1 MRKNIILILLKASL
15 GCSLMTACQEKS
27 DVTTETTTESTEA
40 AESIKATDSETAQ
53 NAVATGDETVAPI
66 DVVEEGMTPIDG
78 SMVKDGTY
86 SVTVDSSSSMFNI
99 AECELVVENGVMTAT
114 MKMGGTGYKYL
125 YMGTAQEAAN
135 TDESEYIDYIENDDE
150 TNSFT
155 IPVDALDSGIDC
167 AAFSKKKEKWYDR
180 TLVFRADSLPSDAL
194 LIDTSEATAI
204 ELDDGEYTIEV
215 TLEGGSGRASI
226 DSPANLTVENGVAT
240 AEIVWSSPNYDYMKI
255 DDVQYDPVNT
265 DGNSVFEIP
274 VAGFDYKM
282 QVIAD
287 TTAMSTPHEIE
298 YTLYFD
304 SATIIEK

>member
-1 MRKNIILILLKASL
+1 
-15 GCSLMTACQEKS
+15 
-27 DVTTETTTESTEA
+27 
-40 AESIKATDSETAQ
+40 
-53 NAVATGDETVAPI
+53 
-66 DVVEEGMTPIDG
+66 
-78 SMVKDGTY
+78 
-86 SVTVDSSSSMFNI
+86 
-99 AECELVVENGVMTAT
+99 
-114 MKMGGTGYKYL
+114 
-125 YMGTAQEAAN
+125 MGTAQEAAN
-135 TDESEYIDYIENDDE
+135 ADETEYIDYIENDDE

-204 ELDDGEYTIEV
+204 ELEDGEYTIEV

-282 QVIAD
+282 QVITD